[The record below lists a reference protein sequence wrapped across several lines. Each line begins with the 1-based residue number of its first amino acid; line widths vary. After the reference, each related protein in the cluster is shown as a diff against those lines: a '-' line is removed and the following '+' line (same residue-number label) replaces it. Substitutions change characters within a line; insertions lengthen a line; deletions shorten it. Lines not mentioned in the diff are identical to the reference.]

1 MITNE
6 FLGLGLMFTAT
17 TLEAAPAGFIAVKYD
32 TPICFCCRSKV
43 IRALAVFFY
52 SAGALILH
60 QTVLDSGSLPVSLDH
75 QLLYAFL
82 VVGLGLGLGFLI
94 LWVESI
100 VFCLI
105 FGTLNRLVK
114 WYYTSVL

>member
-6 FLGLGLMFTAT
+6 FLGLGLMFTAM
-17 TLEAAPAGFIAVKYD
+17 TLEAALAGFIAVKYD

-82 VVGLGLGLGFLI
+82 VVGLGFLI

-105 FGTLNRLVK
+105 FETLNRLVK
-114 WYYTSVL
+114 WYYTSFL

>member
-32 TPICFCCRSKV
+32 TFICFYCRSKV